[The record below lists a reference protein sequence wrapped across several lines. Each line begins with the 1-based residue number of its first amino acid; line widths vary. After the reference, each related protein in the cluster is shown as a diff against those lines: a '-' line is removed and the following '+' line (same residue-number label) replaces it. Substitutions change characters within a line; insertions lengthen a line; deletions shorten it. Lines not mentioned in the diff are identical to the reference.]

1 LARLALLLLLGAAHL
16 GPPLTAHGQ
25 PTDLLP
31 AAVDSVSVDTLRT
44 VHRVFLIGDTGG
56 FDPLVEEPVLT
67 ALNSKL
73 RAFGAQA
80 SVVFLGDN
88 IYQRGL
94 PDSAAAGRALAEA
107 RLVQQLDAV
116 KGTGARVF
124 FIPGNHDWD
133 HSGPLGPRNL
143 KNQERFVE
151 AYLDQGNTFLPDD
164 GQPGPDTET
173 LTEGLELVVLDTEWW
188 LRVLDKPFGDA
199 GRYETREEG
208 DLLANLA
215 DVLRRKDDSRL
226 LVVGHHPMM
235 SNGPHGG
242 RLSLKEHLFPLTEL
256 WDNAYIPFPLVGS
269 LYPLIRSWSG
279 GRQDLSHSRYRSF
292 RRALTGLFERFENH
306 LVYASGH
313 DHSLQHFPVGSVDYL
328 VSGSASRP
336 EFVSD
341 GRGAAFTSR
350 EPGFLE
356 IEYLSDGSSVLRAHS
371 ATEILHEAE
380 LHPARTTGTDLRR
393 LDPDVAPDPAD
404 TLFIGAAAPELEAGA
419 IKEFFLG
426 KAHRDI
432 WTASV
437 TVPVLDVGSVHGGL
451 KPIQRG
457 GGQQTVSVRLEDQD
471 GRQYVLRSL
480 AKDPTRTLPGELREG
495 IARDIVRDQVAILH
509 PYGALLVPPLAR
521 AIGVY
526 YATPEVFYVPDDP
539 RLEPYADIVGGR
551 VMMLEERPDDDMSH
565 APQFGNSDNVVG
577 FAKMYSELAEDND
590 HRVDARF
597 LARNRILDMFI
608 SDWDRHEDQW
618 RWATLEPA
626 DGKGK
631 WFRAIPRDRDWAFN
645 RMDGLFPN
653 IVQSRYV
660 LPKFQE
666 FNRDFGFIRGLNG
679 SGIPQDRRLLAS
691 LTPSD
696 WSEIGDS
703 VAAALTDSVLS
714 ESIGRWP
721 EGIQARQGEEFLE
734 IFRER
739 RSGLLDAAEEYS
751 ELLDRSVDIVMSDKH
766 EEFVVSAVAPD
777 SSRVVVYKT
786 TKEGE
791 RRKVLYDRTFSRD
804 RTRELRLYGMGGNDR
819 FSIPET
825 GSKIYLHVVGG
836 AGEDRFEGSART
848 PGRVYFYD
856 TTGGMTVED
865 PGDAQSR
872 LSQDPLVN
880 RYDKHDS
887 KYNSILAT
895 LLIGANK
902 DDGFYIGGGPIMTR
916 HSFRKAPYA
925 MVNRIRAAS
934 SARFQAYTVLYDGHM
949 VDVTGLWDLD
959 IEAEVRSP
967 NSIRNYFG
975 LGNETSN
982 IKLNR
987 EFYQARLAQFGLF
1000 AGLRRGLNPVS
1011 FASIGAFVQ
1020 AHEVRED
1027 NGRFITQAGVSAS
1040 AFEDQVHA
1048 GARAELTLDSRDS
1061 SVLPARGLRW
1071 SNRATVHAGVTAN
1084 SRTYGRFESRVSTY
1098 FTSSLR
1104 SPLVLALRVG
1114 LDHVVGEFPF
1124 WDSAALGGTSN
1135 LRGWSSTRFAGRT
1148 SVFHNLE
1155 ARVRLTRF
1163 AGYLAEGDFGV
1174 VGFLDHGRVWT
1185 DGESSDQWH
1194 RGYGGGVWAS
1204 LFGAAVLRASMG
1216 FSHEQRH
1223 FILGTGFLF

>member
-1 LARLALLLLLGAAHL
+1 MLPFARAAFLLCLLAPALLAR
-16 GPPLTAHGQ
+16 GQ
-25 PTDLLP
+25 STDVLP
-31 AAVDSVSVDTLRT
+31 VAVDSLAVDTPRT
-44 VHRVFLIGDTGG
+44 VHRAFLIGDTGG
-56 FDPLVEEPVLT
+56 FDPLIDEPVLT
-67 ALNSKL
+67 ALSAKL
-73 RAFGAQA
+73 RSFGKAA

-88 IYQRGL
+88 IYPRGL
-94 PDSAAAGRALAEA
+94 PDSAATGRPFAEA

-133 HSGPLGPRNL
+133 HSGPRGTGNM

-151 AYLDQGNTFLPDD
+151 AYLDEGNTFLPDD
-164 GQPGPDTET
+164 GLPGPET
-173 LTEGLELVVLDTEWW
+173 VTLAEGIELVVLDTEWW

-199 GRYETREEG
+199 GRYETQEEG

-226 LVVGHHPMM
+226 LVVGHHPML

-242 RLSLKEHLFPLTEL
+242 RLSLKEHIFPLTEL

-269 LYPLIRSWSG
+269 LYPLIRGWSG
-279 GRQDLSHSRYRSF
+279 GRQDLSHNRYRSF
-292 RRALTGLFERFENH
+292 RRALMGLFERFENH

-313 DHSLQHFPVGSVDYL
+313 DHSLQHFPVGLVDYL

-336 EFVSD
+336 EFVSE
-341 GRGAAFTSR
+341 GRGASFTSR

-371 ATEILHEAE
+371 ATDVIHEAE
-380 LHPARTTGTDLRR
+380 LNPPRQTGTDLPR
-393 LDPDVAPDPAD
+393 LDPEVLPGPTD
-404 TLFIGAAAPELEAGA
+404 TLFIGAAAPELEAGP
-419 IKEFFLG
+419 IKEFLLG
-426 KAHRDI
+426 KAHRDS

-457 GGQQTVSVRLEDQD
+457 GGQQTVSVRLEDPD
-471 GRQYVLRSL
+471 GHQYALRSL
-480 AKDPTRTLPGELREG
+480 AKDPTKTLPDELRETV
-495 IARDIVRDQVAILH
+495 ARDIVRDQVAILH
-509 PYGALLVPPLAR
+509 PYGALLVPPLAH
-521 AIGVY
+521 AVGLY
-526 YATPEVFYVPDDP
+526 YATPEVFFVPDDP

-565 APQFGNSDNVVG
+565 ASQFGNSDDVVG

-597 LARNRILDMFI
+597 LARNRILDMYI

-645 RMDGLFPN
+645 RMDGLFPT

-666 FNRDFGFIRGLNG
+666 FKREFGFVRGLNG
-679 SGIPQDRRLLAS
+679 NGLPQDRRLLTS
-691 LTPSD
+691 LSPSD
-696 WSEIGDS
+696 WSEIADS
-703 VAAALTDSVLS
+703 LVAALSDSVLA
-714 ESIGRWP
+714 ESIARWP
-721 EGIQARQGEEFLE
+721 EEIQASQGEEFME
-734 IFRER
+734 IFKAR
-739 RSGLLDAAEEYS
+739 RSGLVGAAEEYTES
-751 ELLDRSVDIVMSDKH
+751 LDRAVDVVMSDKH

-777 SSRVVVYKT
+777 SSRVVVYKI

-791 RRKVLYDRTFSRD
+791 RRKVLYDRTFSHN
-804 RTRELRLYGMGGNDR
+804 RTREVRLYGMGGNDR
-819 FSIPET
+819 FTIPET
-825 GSKIYLHVVGG
+825 GSKIYFHVVGG
-836 AGEDRFEGSART
+836 TGDDRFAGSALT
-848 PGRVYFYD
+848 PRRVYIYD
-856 TTGGMTVED
+856 TPGGMTIDD
-865 PGDAQSR
+865 PGGSQSR
-872 LSQDPLVN
+872 LSQNPLVN
-880 RYDKHDS
+880 RYDKYDFNFES
-887 KYNSILAT
+887 TLAT
-895 LLIGANK
+895 LLIGAND
-902 DDGFYIGGGPIMTR
+902 DDGFFIGGGPVIT
-916 HSFRKAPYA
+916 HYSFRKAPYA

-934 SARFQAYTVLYDGHM
+934 AARFQAYTVLYDGHV
-949 VDVTGLWDLD
+949 VDLTGLWDLD
-959 IEAEVRSP
+959 LEGEIRSP
-967 NSIRNYFG
+967 NSIRNFFG

-982 IKLNR
+982 DRLNR
-987 EFYQARLAQFGLF
+987 EFYQARLAQYGAF

-1011 FASIGAFVQ
+1011 FASVGAFIE

-1027 NGRFITQAGVSAS
+1027 NGRFITQAGVSPS
-1040 AFEDQVHA
+1040 TFEDQVHA
-1048 GARAELTLDSRDS
+1048 GARAELTFDSRDS

-1071 SNRATVHAGVTAN
+1071 SNRATIHAGLTPN
-1084 SRTYGRFESRVSTY
+1084 SRTYGRFESRASTY
-1098 FTSSLR
+1098 FKSSIR
-1104 SPLVLALRVG
+1104 SPYVLAFRIG
-1114 LDHVVGEFPF
+1114 FDHVMGEFPF
-1124 WDSAALGGTSN
+1124 WDSATLGGTSN

-1148 SVFHNLE
+1148 SVFQNLE

-1163 AGYLAEGDFGV
+1163 AGYLAEGEFGV
-1174 VGFLDHGRVWT
+1174 VGFLDQGRVWT
-1185 DGESSDQWH
+1185 DGESSNRWH

-1204 LFGAAVLRASMG
+1204 VFGAAVLRASVG
-1216 FSHEQRH
+1216 ISHEQRH